1 MGCAR
6 ESGINDFQLEST
18 SQRVSRTST
27 VLTPTAK
34 LSGHHSLSIDKR
46 ATSMIR
52 KLESG
57 DILPEIRLQLVGG
70 GTLSL
75 PSDLD
80 TDFGVVLFYRG
91 YW

>member
-1 MGCAR
+1 
-6 ESGINDFQLEST
+6 
-18 SQRVSRTST
+18 
-27 VLTPTAK
+27 
-34 LSGHHSLSIDKR
+34 
-46 ATSMIR
+46 MIR

-80 TDFGVVLFYRG
+80 ADFGVALFYRG